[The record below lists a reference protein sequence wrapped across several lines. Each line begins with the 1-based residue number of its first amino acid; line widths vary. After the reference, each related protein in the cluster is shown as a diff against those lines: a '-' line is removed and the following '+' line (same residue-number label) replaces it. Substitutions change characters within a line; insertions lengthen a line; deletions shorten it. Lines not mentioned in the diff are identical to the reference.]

1 MLGSTL
7 TGMFMEVMYRSML
20 TGRIVVVVLL
30 LRVVLKRTPKLYS
43 YLLWGVV
50 LYRLLCPFIFVS
62 SVSFVGML
70 VEETID

>member
-43 YLLWGVV
+43 YLLWGLV
-50 LYRLLCPFIFVS
+50 LYWLLCPFIFVS